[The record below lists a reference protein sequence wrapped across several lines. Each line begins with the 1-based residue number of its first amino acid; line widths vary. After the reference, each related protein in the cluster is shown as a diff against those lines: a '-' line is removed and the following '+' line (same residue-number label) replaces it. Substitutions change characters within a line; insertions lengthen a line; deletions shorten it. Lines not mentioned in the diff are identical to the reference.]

1 MNLDDSAKV
10 AREIEERNRKK
21 RLVITSILLCMVLMA
36 GLGILIFFIV
46 LKDNNTLK
54 IYVNNVQRAIPAT
67 LFVDDN
73 GVKYVNV
80 NNMSSLLGVTY
91 TRGKYQV
98 YDEDENS
105 CYLTSLHE
113 VVALTAGEK
122 TYSKFL
128 VDEAES
134 QLKQERMQDE
144 IKVYGQLLTI
154 SSEQGTEEVH
164 NLKYP
169 IQANKNGIYV
179 AFDDL
184 ATMFNLRVIAENE
197 FRIKFYSLS
206 TLYASALKTAT
217 KLGYPVP
224 SYSYENMRGLIDYYF
239 VAGESSSRVGVI
251 NTRTSSVVI
260 SCTYDRIIY
269 LQNAKEFFIYVNDS
283 CALFSNEG
291 KSIIKPSE
299 FDDISVLDQ
308 GKTTAD
314 RLYMVKKNNKYGVK
328 S

>member
-128 VDEAES
+128 VDEADS

-164 NLKYP
+164 TLKYP

-184 ATMFNLRVIAENE
+184 STRFNL
-197 FRIKFYSLS
+197 
-206 TLYASALKTAT
+206 SALKTAT

-269 LQNAKEFFIYVNDS
+269 
-283 CALFSNEG
+283 
-291 KSIIKPSE
+291 
-299 FDDISVLDQ
+299 
-308 GKTTAD
+308 
-314 RLYMVKKNNKYGVK
+314 
-328 S
+328 